1 MMNKQIVLVTLITF
15 ALAATEYSREFQ
27 LNLDMT
33 YFDSGR
39 DIGFNKYLNSF
50 EVAGV
55 PVTNMTRSVSY
66 RTQQSIPLA
75 TCGSDA
81 KLRLREYIQGDRTGF
96 TMDLKSGQSLNEAEA
111 LAEPFTIASEYV
123 VESKYEI
130 EYDIQPCRADFAA
143 TARIYF
149 DSRIAAITSCDAVR
163 EYYPEFSNVEGT
175 LEQDES
181 SSIVFVEA
189 YNGFAWGGEIKLE
202 FTLYYDS
209 LGDAENDINRDHGEF
224 SITIYAP
231 VSDQYTSAQTEK
243 GIEVYNYMLND
254 LGDPDYPCEPFM
266 NVADFFEEDYLNNIN
281 SSAVCLFVN
290 IFSLG
295 GISLAILFL

>member
-1 MMNKQIVLVTLITF
+1 MNKQIILLTCLIAFT
-15 ALAATEYSREFQ
+15 LAATEYSREFQ

-39 DIGFNKYLNSF
+39 DIGFEKYLSSF

-55 PVTNMTRSVSY
+55 PVANMTRSVSY
-66 RTQQSIPLA
+66 RTQQSIQLA
-75 TCGSDA
+75 ACGSDA

-96 TMDLKSGQSLNEAEA
+96 TLDLKSGQSLSEAEA
-111 LAEPFTIASEYV
+111 LAEPFAIASEFV
-123 VESKYEI
+123 GESKYEI
-130 EYDIQPCRADFAA
+130 EYDIHPCRADFAA

-149 DSRIAAITSCDAVR
+149 DSRIAAITSCDAAR
-163 EYYPEFSNVEGT
+163 KYYPDFSTVEGT
-175 LEQDES
+175 LEQDGS

-202 FTLYYDS
+202 FTLYYDT
-209 LGDAENDINRDHGEF
+209 LEDAENDENRDNGEF

-231 VSDQYTSAQTEK
+231 VSDQYTSEQTEK

-254 LGDPDYPCEPFM
+254 LGESDYPCEPFM

-281 SSAVCLFVN
+281 SSAASLFVN
-290 IFSLG
+290 IFLLG
-295 GISLAILFL
+295 AIFLAVLIL